1 MTGRLRRNQRWLRI
15 VRNGQNRLFIEGI
28 TPLEENAFLID
39 SPLGAKITPTTRGED
54 AFTLLE
60 TLIAIVV
67 FSIGLMAVSTI
78 SIATVKGN
86 TLSRDN
92 LNASVL
98 AQNKME
104 NLRTQSA
111 LLLGSLGPD
120 GLLGT
125 GLPNSADGADD
136 SFPLD
141 LQATNAAGDLS
152 TAPSVMFANPDH
164 AVDVN
169 GNPVTLPLTVTLSP
183 QIAWLVRNNVPG
195 PGMKYITVVVGWK
208 EGTIN
213 MYTVVSNSL
222 VMH

>member
-1 MTGRLRRNQRWLRI
+1 
-15 VRNGQNRLFIEGI
+15 
-28 TPLEENAFLID
+28 LEKNAFLVD
-39 SPLGAKITPTTRGED
+39 PTLGAKITPQTSGED

-60 TLIAIVV
+60 TLISIVV
-67 FSIGLMAVSTI
+67 FSIGLMAVSSI

-86 TLSRDN
+86 SLSRHN
-92 LNASVL
+92 LDASVL

-104 NLRTQSA
+104 GLRTQA
-111 LLLGSLGPD
+111 AQLLGSLGAD

-136 SFPLD
+136 QFPLD
-141 LQATNAAGDLS
+141 LKATNAAGDLA

-164 AVDVN
+164 AEDINGVDIVS
-169 GNPVTLPLTVTLSP
+169 LPLTPTISP

-195 PGMKYITVVVGWK
+195 PGMKFITVVVGWK
-208 EGTIN
+208 QGSIN

>member
-1 MTGRLRRNQRWLRI
+1 MVKTG
-15 VRNGQNRLFIEGI
+15 FIEGVA
-28 TPLEENAFLID
+28 PLEKNAILSD
-39 SPLGAKITPTTRGED
+39 PSLGAKIAPQTSGED

-60 TLIAIVV
+60 TLVAIVV
-67 FSIGLMAVSTI
+67 FSIGLMAVSSI

-86 TLSRDN
+86 SLSRDN
-92 LNASVL
+92 LNASVM

-111 LLLGSLGPD
+111 QLLGSLGAD

-136 SFPLD
+136 QFPSD
-141 LQATNAAGDLS
+141 LVATNAAGDLA
-152 TAPSVMFANPDH
+152 TAPSAMFANPDH
-164 AVDVN
+164 AVDIN
-169 GNPVTLPLTVTLSP
+169 GNPVSAPLTPTLSP

-195 PGMKYITVVVGWK
+195 PGMKFITVVVGWK
-208 EGTIN
+208 EGSIN